1 MTSSLNPT
9 DRIFVALDTTD
20 LNKAVTLSRQLVGL
34 VGGVKMGKEFLTS
47 FGPEG
52 VKKVAACGM
61 PVFLDTKFHDIPNTV
76 ASALR
81 AALPLKPFVIN
92 IHASGGR
99 AMMSQAMDAIK
110 EAESPRP
117 LLIAVTVL
125 TSLSDEDL
133 AEIGLQGPSEDRV
146 VALAKLTQ
154 ECGLDGVVCSPLE
167 IEAVRKACGPDF
179 KLMVPGIRPA
189 WSVAG
194 DQKRIMTPRQAVDL
208 GADYLVIGRPITGA
222 EDPVAAAQKI
232 ADELA

>member
-1 MTSSLNPT
+1 MPSQIKPT

-20 LNKAVTLSRQLVGL
+20 IELAVSLAQHLAGL
-34 VGGVKMGKEFLTS
+34 VGGVKMGKEFLTA
-47 FGPEG
+47 FGPDG
-52 VKKVAACGM
+52 VRRVSACGM

-76 ASALR
+76 ASAIR
-81 AALPLKPFVIN
+81 AALPLQPFMIN

-99 AMMSQAMDAIK
+99 AMMEAARDAVL

-125 TSLSDEDL
+125 TSLSDQDL
-133 AEIGLQGPSEDRV
+133 DEIGLKGPSQDRV

-154 ECGLDGVVCSPLE
+154 SCGLDGVVCSPLE
-167 IEAVRKACGPDF
+167 IAAVRQACGPDF
-179 KLMVPGIRPA
+179 KLVVPGIRPTWA
-189 WSVAG
+189 AAG

-222 EDPVAAAQKI
+222 DDPVAAAKKI
-232 ADELA
+232 AEELA